1 MHHEAEDA
9 YRTARR
15 SRESRTIAIAATLER
30 PTCMRANRSFE
41 SKLSVCVGIGVILLT
56 TMAVSGQ
63 GASKTRTAE
72 SPLQQH
78 YDAAEALQAKG
89 DLTQAASQYKLF
101 LAEALHRVAN
111 GRAQVGEYS
120 EAAPLFDQALTI
132 TPDNSALAMDYAEA
146 ALDAHDLP
154 KAQHLAQDLIDSS
167 PKNAKDLRIAKLHWL
182 LGQVMLGIV
191 DVNRARDQ
199 FVAAVA
205 ISPTFENQYALAQA
219 YLAMLD
225 KNSAAKLFAKMLA
238 QFGDSAQIHMQ
249 FGLAYANADFPD
261 EAILEFKKTLLR
273 DNRLLDAHYSLGA
286 SYLSKSGDTAF
297 LDAEAE
303 FRKELSFHPDDFYSY
318 YELGHL
324 AMNEHQLPEALHDLT
339 RAAELNP
346 LSDDTFLMLGDLDS
360 QLGRAADEETALR
373 SAIRVCTD
381 PSRNHYQIRGAHY
394 ELGLLLI
401 QEGKTEEGKKE
412 MQAAEDLLLQN
423 RKLDAANLAGK
434 SIVRFPSRKAD
445 AITDPAAAANLK
457 QFEEQV
463 GPVIADSF
471 NNLGAFSA
479 QSEDYASASGYFK
492 QASEWNPDMD
502 GLDYNWGRAAFG
514 ARDYRQA
521 VICLSRYLQ
530 AHPDDARPRVP
541 LGMSQFLLSDYTGAI
556 NTLSP
561 LGAQLDTVP
570 LLAYAYAESL
580 VKTGDM
586 DQGISRL
593 ESLEKADP
601 NLAVVHVALG
611 DAFASQKQYPKAEVQ
626 LRTALHINPADKTA
640 KYDLAVTLIALNQK
654 DEAQL
659 LLKELAQQP
668 GTNDPKIYY
677 QLGELQLDLGDTDAA
692 IASLEVAA
700 RWAPD
705 DDAIRLELTEADRR
719 KGEVVQVKK

>member
-1 MHHEAEDA
+1 M
-9 YRTARR
+9 
-15 SRESRTIAIAATLER
+15 ER
-30 PTCMRANRSFE
+30 LAGMRNYRSFE
-41 SKLSVCVGIGVILLT
+41 RRLISRAGIAAILLISAT
-56 TMAVSGQ
+56 AVLGQ
-63 GASKTRTAE
+63 RASTARTAE

-78 YDAAEALQAKG
+78 YDAAEASQAKG
-89 DLTQAASQYKLF
+89 DLAQAATEYKLF

-111 GRAQVGEYS
+111 GQAQVGEYS
-120 EAAPLFDQALTI
+120 EAAPLFDEALTF
-132 TPDNSALAMDYAEA
+132 TPDNSALEMDYAEA

-154 KAQHLAQDLIDSS
+154 KAQHLAQALIDSS
-167 PKNAKDLRIAKLHWL
+167 PKSARDLRMAKLHWL

-199 FVAAVA
+199 FAAAVA

-225 KNSAAKLFAKMLA
+225 KNSATKFFAKMLA

-249 FGLAYANADFPD
+249 FGLAYANADFPG
-261 EAILEFKKTLLR
+261 EAISEFKKTLAR
-273 DNRLLDAHYSLGA
+273 NDRLLDAHYSLGA

-297 LDAEAE
+297 VDAEAE

-324 AMNEHQLPEALHDLT
+324 AMNEHHLPEALGDLT
-339 RAAELNP
+339 RAGELNP
-346 LSDDTFLMLGDLDS
+346 NSDDTFLMLGDLDS
-360 QLGRAADEETALR
+360 QLGRTADAEVALR
-373 SAIRVCTD
+373 HAIQVCID

-401 QEGKTEEGKKE
+401 QEGKSEEGKKE
-412 MQAAEDLLLQN
+412 MQTAEDLLLQN

-434 SIVRFPSRKAD
+434 SIVRFPSRKTD
-445 AITDPAAAANLK
+445 SITDPAAAARVK

-479 QSEDYASASGYFK
+479 QTQDYASASDYFK
-492 QASEWNPDMD
+492 HASEWNPGMD

-521 VICLSRYLQ
+521 AICLSRYMQ

-541 LGMSQFLLSDYTGAI
+541 LGMSQFMLSDYSSAI

-561 LGAQLDTVP
+561 LGAQLDSVP

-580 VKTGDM
+580 VKTGEA

-593 ESLEKADP
+593 ESLEKAYP
-601 NLAVVHVALG
+601 NLAMVPVALG
-611 DAFASQKQYPKAEVQ
+611 DAFASQKQYQKAEVQ
-626 LRTALHINPADKTA
+626 LRTALRINPTDKNA
-640 KYDLAVTLIALNQK
+640 KFDLALTLIALGQN
-654 DEAQL
+654 DEAQS
-659 LLKELAQQP
+659 LLKELANQP
-668 GTNDPKIYY
+668 ETNNPKIFY
-677 QLGELQLDLGDTDAA
+677 QLGKLQLDLGDTNAA
-692 IASLEVAA
+692 ITNLEAAA
-700 RWAPD
+700 RLAPD
-705 DDAIRLELTEADRR
+705 DDAIRFELSEANRR

>member
-1 MHHEAEDA
+1 MRT
-9 YRTARR
+9 YRSLTRKLPG
-15 SRESRTIAIAATLER
+15 RTGIAA
-30 PTCMRANRSFE
+30 
-41 SKLSVCVGIGVILLT
+41 ILLISVA
-56 TMAVSGQ
+56 AVSGQ
-63 GASKTRTAE
+63 GVSKTRTAE

-89 DLTQAASQYKLF
+89 DLAQAASEYKLF
-101 LAEALHRVAN
+101 LADALHRVAN

-120 EAAPLFDQALTI
+120 EAAPLFDEALAFN
-132 TPDNSALAMDYAEA
+132 PDNSALEMDYAEA

-154 KAQHLAQDLIDSS
+154 KTQHLAQGLIDSS
-167 PKNAKDLRIAKLHWL
+167 PKNARDLRMAKLHWL
-182 LGQVMLGIV
+182 LGQVMLGMV
-191 DVNRARDQ
+191 DVNGARQQ
-199 FVAAVA
+199 FAAAVA

-225 KNSAAKLFAKMLA
+225 KNSASKIFAKMLA

-249 FGLAYANADFPD
+249 FGLAYGNADFPD
-261 EAILEFKKTLLR
+261 EGIPEFKKALAR
-273 DNRLLDAHYSLGA
+273 NDRLLDAHYSLGA

-324 AMNEHQLPEALHDLT
+324 AMSEHQLPEALRDLT
-339 RAAELNP
+339 RAGELNP
-346 LSDDTFLMLGDLDS
+346 SSDDTFLMLGDLDS
-360 QLGRAADEETALR
+360 QLGRTADAESALR
-373 SAIRVCTD
+373 HAIQVCID

-401 QEGKTEEGKKE
+401 QEGKSEEGKKE

-445 AITDPAAAANLK
+445 AITDPAAAARVK

-479 QSEDYASASGYFK
+479 QTEDYASASGYFK
-492 QASEWNPDMD
+492 HASEWNPEMD

-521 VICLSRYLQ
+521 VICLSRYMQ
-530 AHPDDARPRVP
+530 THPDDARPRIP
-541 LGMSQFLLSDYTGAI
+541 LGMSQFMLSDYSGAI
-556 NTLSP
+556 DTLSP
-561 LGAQLDTVP
+561 LGAQLDAAP

-580 VKTGDM
+580 VKTGDT
-586 DQGISRL
+586 DQGIARL
-593 ESLEKADP
+593 ESLEKADT
-601 NLAVVHVALG
+601 NLAMVPVALG
-611 DAFASQKQYPKAEVQ
+611 DALASQKQYQKAEVQ
-626 LRTALHINPADKTA
+626 LRTALHINPADKNA
-640 KYDLAVTLIALNQK
+640 QFDLALTLIALGQK
-654 DEAQL
+654 DEARS
-659 LLKELAQQP
+659 LLKELADHP
-668 GTNDPKIYY
+668 ETNDPKIFY
-677 QLGELQLDLGDTDAA
+677 QLGKLQLELGDTDAA
-692 IASLEVAA
+692 ITSLEAA
-700 RWAPD
+700 AKLAPD
-705 DDAIRLELTEADRR
+705 DDAIRLELTEANRT

>member
-1 MHHEAEDA
+1 M
-9 YRTARR
+9 ARNR
-15 SRESRTIAIAATLER
+15 LIERKLASGAGIAT
-30 PTCMRANRSFE
+30 
-41 SKLSVCVGIGVILLT
+41 ILLISFS
-56 TMAVSGQ
+56 AVSGQ
-63 GASKTRTAE
+63 GTSTARTAE
-72 SPLQQH
+72 SPLQKH

-89 DLTQAASQYKLF
+89 DLAQAATEYKLF

-120 EAAPLFDQALTI
+120 EATSLFDESLALN
-132 TPDNSALAMDYAEA
+132 PNNPALEMDYAEA
-146 ALDAHDLP
+146 ALDAHDLS
-154 KAQHLAQDLIDSS
+154 KAQHLAQGLIDSS
-167 PKNAKDLRIAKLHWL
+167 PKNERDLRMAKLHWL

-225 KNSAAKLFAKMLA
+225 KNSAAKLFAKMLV
-238 QFGDSAQIHMQ
+238 QFGDSAQIHMR

-261 EAILEFKKTLLR
+261 DAIPEFKKALAR
-273 DNRLLDAHYSLGA
+273 NDRLLDAHYSLGA

-297 LDAEAE
+297 AEAEVE
-303 FRKELSFHPDDFYSY
+303 FRKELSFHPGDFYSY

-324 AMNEHQLPEALHDLT
+324 AMTEHQLPEALADLT
-339 RAAELNP
+339 RAGGLNP
-346 LSDDTFLMLGDLDS
+346 NSDDTFLMLGDLDS
-360 QLGRAADEETALR
+360 QLGKTADEEAALR
-373 SAIRVCTD
+373 RAIQVCTD

-412 MQAAEDLLLQN
+412 MKMAEDLLLQN

-434 SIVRFPSRKAD
+434 SIIRFPSRKAD
-445 AITDPAAAANLK
+445 AITDPTAAARVK

-479 QSEDYASASGYFK
+479 QTQDYASASDYFK
-492 QASEWNPDMD
+492 QASQWNPGMD

-521 VICLSRYLQ
+521 AICLSRYMQ

-541 LGMSQFLLSDYTGAI
+541 LGMSQFMLLDYSSAV

-561 LGAQLDTVP
+561 LSAQLDTIP
-570 LLAYAYAESL
+570 LLAYAYAQSL
-580 VKTGDM
+580 VKTGDA
-586 DQGISRL
+586 DQGIARL
-593 ESLEKADP
+593 ERLEKADP
-601 NLAVVHVALG
+601 NLALVPVALG
-611 DAFASQKQYPKAEVQ
+611 DAFISEKQYEKAEAQ
-626 LRTALHINPADKTA
+626 LRTALHINPADKNA
-640 KYDLAVTLIALNQK
+640 QFDLALTLIALGEK
-654 DEAQL
+654 GEAQS
-659 LLKELAQQP
+659 LLKKLADQP
-668 GTNDPKIYY
+668 ETNDPKIFY
-677 QLGELQLDLGDTDAA
+677 QLGKLQLDQGDTDAA
-692 IASLEVAA
+692 VTSLEAAA
-700 RWAPD
+700 RLAPD
-705 DDAIRLELTEADRR
+705 DDAIRLELTKARDL
-719 KGEVVQVKK
+719 KGETAKAKTAKAQNEQ

>member
-1 MHHEAEDA
+1 MMTHRPFEI
-9 YRTARR
+9 RLL
-15 SRESRTIAIAATLER
+15 SRAGIAA
-30 PTCMRANRSFE
+30 
-41 SKLSVCVGIGVILLT
+41 ILLISAT
-56 TMAVSGQ
+56 AGSGQ

-78 YDAAEALQAKG
+78 YDAAEASQAKG
-89 DLTQAASQYKLF
+89 DLAQAATEYKLF

-120 EAAPLFDQALTI
+120 EAVPLFDEALTL
-132 TPDNSALAMDYAEA
+132 TPNNSALEMDYAEA

-154 KAQHLAQDLIDSS
+154 KAQHLAQLLIDSS
-167 PKNAKDLRIAKLHWL
+167 PKNARDLRMAKLHWL

-191 DVNRARDQ
+191 DVNGARDQ

-225 KNSAAKLFAKMLA
+225 KNSAAKLFARMLA

-261 EAILEFKKTLLR
+261 EAISEFKKTLAR
-273 DNRLLDAHYSLGA
+273 NDTLLDAHYSLGA

-324 AMNEHQLPEALHDLT
+324 AMNEHQLPEALGDLT
-339 RAAELNP
+339 RASELNP
-346 LSDDTFLMLGDLDS
+346 NSDDTFLMLGDLDS
-360 QLGRAADEETALR
+360 QLGRTADAEVALR
-373 SAIRVCTD
+373 HAIQVCTD

-401 QEGKTEEGKKE
+401 HEGKTEEGKKE
-412 MQAAEDLLLQN
+412 MQNAEDLLLQN

-445 AITDPAAAANLK
+445 AITDPAAAARVK

-479 QSEDYASASGYFK
+479 QTQDYASASDYFEH
-492 QASEWNPDMD
+492 ASEWNPGMD

-521 VICLSRYLQ
+521 VICLSRYMQ
-530 AHPDDARPRVP
+530 THPDDARPRVP
-541 LGMSQFLLSDYTGAI
+541 LGMSQFMLSDYSSALT
-556 NTLSP
+556 TLSP
-561 LGAQLDTVP
+561 LGPQLDTVP

-580 VKTGDM
+580 VKTGKT
-586 DQGISRL
+586 DQGIARL

-601 NLAVVHVALG
+601 NLAMVPVALG
-611 DAFASQKQYPKAEVQ
+611 DAFASQKQYEKAETQ
-626 LRTALHINPADKTA
+626 LRTALHINPADKNA
-640 KYDLAVTLIALNQK
+640 QFDLAFTLIALGQK
-654 DEAQL
+654 NEAQS
-659 LLKELAQQP
+659 LLKELADQP
-668 GTNDPKIYY
+668 GTNDPKVFY
-677 QLGELQLDLGDTDAA
+677 QLGKLQLDLGNADAA
-692 IASLEVAA
+692 ITSLEAA
-700 RWAPD
+700 AKLAPD
-705 DDAIRLELTEADRR
+705 DDAIRLELTKAHNL
-719 KGEVVQVKK
+719 KGETAKAKNEQ

>member
-1 MHHEAEDA
+1 M
-9 YRTARR
+9 
-15 SRESRTIAIAATLER
+15 S
-30 PTCMRANRSFE
+30 ANRSFKG
-41 SKLSVCVGIGVILLT
+41 KLISYAGISAILLT
-56 TMAVSGQ
+56 ATAVFGQ
-63 GASKTRTAE
+63 TISKLRSAN
-72 SPLQQH
+72 SPLQTH
-78 YDAAEALQAKG
+78 YDAAESLQGKG
-89 DLTQAASQYKLF
+89 DPAKAASEYKLF

-120 EAAPLFDQALTI
+120 QAAPLFDEALVF
-132 TPDNSALAMDYAEA
+132 TPDNSALEADYAEA
-146 ALDAHDLP
+146 ALDAHDLLT
-154 KAQHLAQDLIDSS
+154 ARHLAQELIDAS
-167 PKNAKDLRIAKLHWL
+167 PKNVRDMRMAKLHWL
-182 LGQVMLGIV
+182 LGQVFLGMNDV
-191 DVNRARDQ
+191 DGARDQ
-199 FVAAVA
+199 FLAAVA

-225 KNSAAKLFAKMLA
+225 KNSAIKLFGKMLA

-249 FGLAYANADFPD
+249 FGLAYGNADFPE
-261 EAILEFKKTLLR
+261 EAIPEFKKALMRNDKLP
-273 DNRLLDAHYSLGA
+273 DAHYSLGA
-286 SYLSKSGDTAF
+286 SYLSRSGDTAF
-297 LDAEAE
+297 PAAESE

-324 AMNEHQLPEALHDLT
+324 AMNEHQLPESLRDLT

-360 QLGRAADEETALR
+360 QLGRSADEKVALR
-373 SAIRVCTD
+373 RAIQVCTD

-445 AITDPAAAANLK
+445 VITDPTAAARVK

-479 QSEDYASASGYFK
+479 QSDDYVSASGYFK
-492 QASEWNPDMD
+492 QASEWNPEMF

-514 ARDYRQA
+514 AKDYRQA
-521 VICLSRYLQ
+521 VICLSRYTN

-541 LGMSQFLLSDYTGAI
+541 LGMSQFMVSDYTGAI
-556 NTLSP
+556 HTLSP

-580 VKTGDM
+580 VKTGDV
-586 DQGISRL
+586 DQGIARL
-593 ESLEKADP
+593 ENLETADP
-601 NLAVVHVALG
+601 NLALVPVALG
-611 DAFASQKQYPKAEVQ
+611 QAFASQKQYQKAEVQ
-626 LRTALHINPADKTA
+626 LRMALHLNSADKNA
-640 KYDLAVTLIALNQK
+640 QYDLALTLIALDRK
-654 DEAQL
+654 DEAQS

-677 QLGELQLDLGDTDAA
+677 QLSKLQLDLGDTNSA
-692 IASLEVAA
+692 ITNLEAAA
-700 RWAPD
+700 RLAPD
-705 DDAIRLELTEADRR
+705 DDTIRLELAEANRR
-719 KGEVVQVKK
+719 KDETAKLKK

>member
-1 MHHEAEDA
+1 M
-9 YRTARR
+9 RT
-15 SRESRTIAIAATLER
+15 
-30 PTCMRANRSFE
+30 NRSFE
-41 SKLSVCVGIGVILLT
+41 SKLPGYVVIGAILLIT
-56 TMAVSGQ
+56 ATVFGQ
-63 GASKTRTAE
+63 GVSKPRSAD
-72 SPLQQH
+72 SPLQEH
-78 YDAAEALQAKG
+78 YDAAETLQGKG
-89 DLTQAASQYKLF
+89 DLAKAASEYKLF

-111 GRAQVGEYS
+111 GRAQVGDYS
-120 EAAPLFDQALTI
+120 EAAPLFDQALTF
-132 TPDNSALAMDYAEA
+132 TPDDSALAMDYAEA

-154 KAQHLAQDLIDSS
+154 KAEHLAQKLIDSS
-167 PKNAKDLRIAKLHWL
+167 PKNARDMRMAKLHWL
-182 LGQVMLGIV
+182 LGQVFLGIN
-191 DVNRARDQ
+191 DVNGARNQ
-199 FVAAVA
+199 FVAAMA

-219 YLAMLD
+219 YLAALD

-238 QFGDSAQIHMQ
+238 QFGESAQIHMQ
-249 FGLAYANADFPD
+249 FGLAYGNADFPE
-261 EAILEFKKTLLR
+261 EAIPEFKKALAKN
-273 DNRLLDAHYSLGA
+273 DRLPDAHYSLGA
-286 SYLSKSGDTAF
+286 SYLSRSGDTAF
-297 LDAEAE
+297 AEAETE

-324 AMNEHQLPEALHDLT
+324 AMNEHQMPEALHDLT

-360 QLGRAADEETALR
+360 QLGGTAEEETALR
-373 SAIRVCTD
+373 RAIQVCTD

-445 AITDPAAAANLK
+445 VVTDPAAAARVK
-457 QFEEQV
+457 QFEDQV

-479 QSEDYASASGYFK
+479 QNEDYVSASDYFK
-492 QASEWNPDMD
+492 QASGWNPEMD

-514 ARDYRQA
+514 AKDYHQA
-521 VICLSRYLQ
+521 VICLSRYMQ

-541 LGMSQFLLSDYTGAI
+541 LGMSQFLLSDYSGAVK
-556 NTLSP
+556 TLSP
-561 LGAQLDTVP
+561 LGAQLDSVP

-580 VKTGDM
+580 VKTGNM

-601 NLAVVHVALG
+601 NLAVVPVALG
-611 DAFASQKQYPKAEVQ
+611 DAFVSQKQYPKAEVQ
-626 LRTALHINPADKTA
+626 LRTALRINPADNNA
-640 KYDLAVTLIALNQK
+640 KYDLALTLIALNQK
-654 DEAQL
+654 NEAQS

-692 IASLEVAA
+692 IASLEAAA
-700 RWAPD
+700 RLAPD
-705 DDAIRLELTEADRR
+705 DDAIRQELTEANHR

>member
-1 MHHEAEDA
+1 
-9 YRTARR
+9 
-15 SRESRTIAIAATLER
+15 
-30 PTCMRANRSFE
+30 MRNYRSFE
-41 SKLSVCVGIGVILLT
+41 MKFEISLLTRAGIAAILLLSAT
-56 TMAVSGQ
+56 TVSGRGISQ
-63 GASKTRTAE
+63 VRTAE

-89 DLTQAASQYKLF
+89 DLAQAATEYKLF

-120 EAAPLFDQALTI
+120 TAVPLFDEALTF
-132 TPDNSALAMDYAEA
+132 TPDNSALQMDYAEA

-154 KAQHLAQDLIDSS
+154 KAQHLAQGLIDSS
-167 PKNAKDLRIAKLHWL
+167 PKNARDLRMAKLHWL

-199 FVAAVA
+199 FAAAVA

-225 KNSAAKLFAKMLA
+225 KSSAAKLFTRMLA

-261 EAILEFKKTLLR
+261 EAIPEFRKALAR
-273 DNRLLDAHYSLGA
+273 DDQLPDAHYSLGA

-297 LDAEAE
+297 AEAEVE

-324 AMNEHQLPEALHDLT
+324 AMNEHQLPEALADLT
-339 RAAELNP
+339 RAGELNP
-346 LSDDTFLMLGDLDS
+346 NSDDTFLMLGDLYG
-360 QLGRAADEETALR
+360 QLGKTADEEVALR
-373 SAIRVCTD
+373 RAIQVCTD

-394 ELGLLLI
+394 ELGLLLK

-412 MQAAEDLLLQN
+412 MQNAEDLLLLN

-445 AITDPAAAANLK
+445 AITDPDAAARVK

-479 QSEDYASASGYFK
+479 QAEDYASASGYFK
-492 QASEWNPDMD
+492 NASEWNPGMD

-521 VICLSRYLQ
+521 AICLSRYMQ

-541 LGMSQFLLSDYTGAI
+541 LGMSQFMLSDYSGAI

-561 LGAQLDTVP
+561 LGAQLDSVP

-580 VKTGDM
+580 VKTGDA
-586 DQGISRL
+586 DQGIARL
-593 ESLEKADP
+593 TNLEKADP
-601 NLAVVHVALG
+601 NLALVPVALG
-611 DAFASQKQYPKAEVQ
+611 DAFASQKQYQKAEVQ
-626 LRTALHINPADKTA
+626 WRAALHINPADKNA
-640 KYDLAVTLIALNQK
+640 QFDLALTLIALGQK
-654 DEAQL
+654 DEAQS
-659 LLKELAQQP
+659 LLKQLAGQP
-668 GTNDPKIYY
+668 ETNNPKIFY
-677 QLGELQLDLGDTDAA
+677 QLGKLQLDIGDTDAA
-692 IASLEVAA
+692 ITNLEAA
-700 RWAPD
+700 TKLAPD
-705 DDAIRLELTEADRR
+705 DDAIRLELTTAHNL
-719 KGEVVQVKK
+719 KGETAKAKTAKAQNEQ

>member
-1 MHHEAEDA
+1 MERLAGM
-9 YRTARR
+9 RTYKSFEPRLL
-15 SRESRTIAIAATLER
+15 SRAGIAA
-30 PTCMRANRSFE
+30 
-41 SKLSVCVGIGVILLT
+41 ILLISIT
-56 TMAVSGQ
+56 TISSQ
-63 GASKTRTAE
+63 GASTAHTAE

-89 DLTQAASQYKLF
+89 DLAQAATEYKLF

-120 EAAPLFDQALTI
+120 EAVPLFDDALTL
-132 TPDNSALAMDYAEA
+132 TPNNSALKMDYAEA

-154 KAQHLAQDLIDSS
+154 KAQHLAQALIDSS
-167 PKNAKDLRIAKLHWL
+167 PKNARDLKMAKLHWL

-199 FVAAVA
+199 FAAAVS

-225 KNSAAKLFAKMLA
+225 ESSAAKLFVKMLA

-261 EAILEFKKTLLR
+261 EAISEFKKTLAR
-273 DNRLLDAHYSLGA
+273 NDSLLDAHYSLGA

-297 LDAEAE
+297 AGAEVE
-303 FRKELSFHPDDFYSY
+303 FRKELFFHPDDFYSY

-324 AMNEHQLPEALHDLT
+324 AMNEHQLPEALRDLT
-339 RAAELNP
+339 RAGELNP
-346 LSDDTFLMLGDLDS
+346 NSDDTFLMLGDLDS
-360 QLGRAADEETALR
+360 QLGRTADAEVALR
-373 SAIRVCTD
+373 LAIQVCTD

-412 MQAAEDLLLQN
+412 MQNAEDLLLQN

-434 SIVRFPSRKAD
+434 SMVRFPSRKAD
-445 AITDPAAAANLK
+445 ALTDSAAAARVR
-457 QFEEQV
+457 QFEDQV

-479 QSEDYASASGYFK
+479 QTRDYASASGYFK
-492 QASEWNPDMD
+492 QASEWNPGMD

-521 VICLSRYLQ
+521 VICLSRYMQ

-541 LGMSQFLLSDYTGAI
+541 LGMSQFLLSDYSSAI

-561 LGAQLDTVP
+561 LGAQLDSVP

-580 VKTGDM
+580 VKTGQT
-586 DQGISRL
+586 DQGIARL

-601 NLAVVHVALG
+601 NLVLVPVALG
-611 DAFASQKQYPKAEVQ
+611 DAFASQKQYQKAEVQ
-626 LRTALHINPADKTA
+626 LRMALHINPADKNA
-640 KYDLAVTLIALNQK
+640 EFDLALTLIALDQK
-654 DEAQL
+654 DEARSL
-659 LLKELAQQP
+659 LNGLADLP
-668 GTNDPKIYY
+668 GANDPKIFY
-677 QLGELQLDLGDTDAA
+677 QLGKLELDVGDTDAA
-692 IASLEVAA
+692 ITSLEAA
-700 RWAPD
+700 AKLAPD
-705 DDAIRLELTEADRR
+705 DDAIRLELTKAHDL
-719 KGEVVQVKK
+719 KGETAKAKK

>member
-1 MHHEAEDA
+1 MERLAGMWK
-9 YRTARR
+9 YRLF
-15 SRESRTIAIAATLER
+15 ESRSLRRTGIAAIVLIF
-30 PTCMRANRSFE
+30 AA
-41 SKLSVCVGIGVILLT
+41 
-56 TMAVSGQ
+56 AVSGQ
-63 GASKTRTAE
+63 GASKARTAE

-89 DLTQAASQYKLF
+89 DLAQAATEYKRF

-120 EAAPLFDQALTI
+120 EAVPLFDEALTF
-132 TPDNSALAMDYAEA
+132 TPDNSALEMDYAEA

-154 KAQHLAQDLIDSS
+154 KAQRLAQELVDSS
-167 PKNAKDLRIAKLHWL
+167 PKNARDLRMAKLHWL

-191 DVNRARDQ
+191 DVSRARDQ

-225 KNSAAKLFAKMLA
+225 ENSATKLFAKMLA

-261 EAILEFKKTLLR
+261 EAIPEFNKALAR
-273 DNRLLDAHYSLGA
+273 NDRLLDAHYSLGA

-297 LDAEAE
+297 TEAEVE

-324 AMNEHQLPEALHDLT
+324 AMNEHHLPEAFGDLT
-339 RAAELNP
+339 RAGQLNP
-346 LSDDTFLMLGDLDS
+346 NSDDTFLMLGDLDT
-360 QLGRAADEETALR
+360 QLGRTADAEAALR
-373 SAIRVCTD
+373 RAIQVCTD

-401 QEGKTEEGKKE
+401 QEGKTEEAKKE
-412 MQAAEDLLLQN
+412 MQIAEDLLLQN

-445 AITDPAAAANLK
+445 VITDPAAAARVK

-479 QSEDYASASGYFK
+479 QTQDYSSASDYFK
-492 QASEWNPDMD
+492 QASEWNPEMD
-502 GLDYNWGRAAFG
+502 GMDYTWGWAAFG

-521 VICLSRYLQ
+521 AICLIKYMQ

-541 LGMSQFLLSDYTGAI
+541 LGMSQFMLSDYRSAI

-561 LGAQLDTVP
+561 LGPQLDSVP

-580 VKTGDM
+580 VKTGET
-586 DQGISRL
+586 DQGIARL

-601 NLAVVHVALG
+601 NLGLVPVALG
-611 DAFASQKQYPKAEVQ
+611 DAFASQKQYKKAEVQ
-626 LRTALHINPADKTA
+626 LRTALHINPADKNA
-640 KYDLAVTLIALNQK
+640 QFDLALTLIALDQK
-654 DEAQL
+654 DEAQS
-659 LLKELAQQP
+659 LLKGLADQP
-668 GTNDPKIYY
+668 GTNDAKIFY
-677 QLGELQLDLGDTDAA
+677 QLGKLQLDMSDTDAA
-692 IASLEVAA
+692 ITSLEAAA
-700 RWAPD
+700 RFSPD
-705 DDAIRLELTEADRR
+705 NDAIRLELAKARSLKSETAKAKTAKTQNE
-719 KGEVVQVKK
+719 Q

>member
-1 MHHEAEDA
+1 MERLAGM
-9 YRTARR
+9 RTRQSFER
-15 SRESRTIAIAATLER
+15 MLLSRVGIAA
-30 PTCMRANRSFE
+30 
-41 SKLSVCVGIGVILLT
+41 ILLISVT
-56 TMAVSGQ
+56 AATGQ
-63 GASKTRTAE
+63 GASKARTAD

-89 DLTQAASQYKLF
+89 DLTQAATEYKLF

-120 EAAPLFDQALTI
+120 EAVPLFDEALTF
-132 TPDNSALAMDYAEA
+132 TPDNSALDMDYAEA

-154 KAQHLAQDLIDSS
+154 KAQYLAQELIDSS
-167 PKNAKDLRIAKLHWL
+167 PKNSRDLRMAKLHWL

-191 DVNRARDQ
+191 DVNGARNQ
-199 FVAAVA
+199 FAAAVA

-225 KNSAAKLFAKMLA
+225 KSSAAKLFAKMLA

-261 EAILEFKKTLLR
+261 EAIPELKKALAR
-273 DNRLLDAHYSLGA
+273 NDRLLDAHYSLGA

-303 FRKELSFHPDDFYSY
+303 FRKELSFHPNDFYSY

-324 AMNEHQLPEALHDLT
+324 AMNEHQLPEALRDLT
-339 RAAELNP
+339 RAGELNP
-346 LSDDTFLMLGDLDS
+346 NSDDTFLMLGDLDS
-360 QLGRAADEETALR
+360 QLGRTADAKVALR
-373 SAIRVCTD
+373 RAIQVCID

-412 MQAAEDLLLQN
+412 MQNAEDLLLQN

-445 AITDPAAAANLK
+445 AITDPAAAARVK

-479 QSEDYASASGYFK
+479 QTEDYASASGYFK
-492 QASEWNPDMD
+492 QASEWNPGMN

-521 VICLSRYLQ
+521 VICLSRYMQ

-541 LGMSQFLLSDYTGAI
+541 LGMSQFMLSDYSGAI

-580 VKTGDM
+580 VKTGET
-586 DQGISRL
+586 DQGVARL
-593 ESLEKADP
+593 ENLEKADP
-601 NLAVVHVALG
+601 KLAMVPVALG
-611 DAFASQKQYPKAEVQ
+611 DAFASQKQYQKAEAE
-626 LRTALHINPADKTA
+626 LRTALHINPADKNA
-640 KYDLAVTLIALNQK
+640 QFDLALTLIALDQK
-654 DEAQL
+654 DEAQG
-659 LLKELAQQP
+659 LLKELADQP
-668 GTNDPKIYY
+668 ETNDPKIFY
-677 QLGELQLDLGDTDAA
+677 QLGKLQLDLGDIDAA
-692 IASLEVAA
+692 ITSLEAAA
-700 RWAPD
+700 RLAPD
-705 DDAIRLELTEADRR
+705 DDAIRLELTKARDM
-719 KGEVVQVKK
+719 KGETAKVKK